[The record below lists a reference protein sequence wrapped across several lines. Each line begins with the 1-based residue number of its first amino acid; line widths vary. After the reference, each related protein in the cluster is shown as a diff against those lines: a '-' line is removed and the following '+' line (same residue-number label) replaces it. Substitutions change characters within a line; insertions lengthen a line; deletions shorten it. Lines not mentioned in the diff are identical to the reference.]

1 MKSSGTRIAG
11 LTSANAASQIFQFF
25 SFIVIARDLGPLAFG
40 AYLICSVIAN
50 FVISVFD
57 FGRAKYFTRE
67 LAFGRLNVN
76 EFWSQA
82 VVRLVILSLF
92 TIPVGI
98 FFAYSGQYIVAATCV
113 LVTCQHAF
121 QLMQSLA
128 KSQLRTG
135 KLAMAIVIDR
145 LLFSCAVL
153 FLSSNQAMT
162 GEAALV
168 ASSLAQLIALT
179 ILLSRSSL
187 GRASLSSKVF
197 RQSMNPRPSL
207 HLGLFSLTNSITSLD
222 QMVLGLLTSQAQTGL
237 YGAVFKWF
245 APLGI
250 LSGAV
255 GTITANESAKKHDS
269 VLSSMLGTKLIWG
282 FLVFVGL
289 SVSCLSYFGQGI
301 VTLLLG
307 ESYAGSKEL
316 LVFLAL
322 SASLSL
328 LSSPLASLHQYF
340 GKEKQT
346 SFCLV
351 TMGAGYLAALSL
363 SLLSGSA
370 NPALTM
376 SQLQFALQ
384 LGILIWLVLLIFWQP
399 RRNSSNSDS

>member
-1 MKSSGTRIAG
+1 MMSSGTRIAG
-11 LTSANAASQIFQFF
+11 LSGANAASQIFQFF
-25 SFIVIARDLGPLAFG
+25 SFIIIARDLGPLAFG

-50 FVISVFD
+50 FVISLFD

-76 EFWSQA
+76 DFWSQA
-82 VVRLVILSLF
+82 VVRLVVLSSLTVPIGIL
-92 TIPVGI
+92 
-98 FFAYSGQYIVAATCV
+98 FAYLGQYIVAATCV

-128 KSQLRTG
+128 KSQLRTA
-135 KLAMAIVIDR
+135 KLSMAIVIDR
-145 LLFSCAVL
+145 LLFCCAVL
-153 FLSSNQAMT
+153 FLSSMQVMT

-168 ASSLAQLIALT
+168 ASSLAQLFAVT

-187 GRASLSSKVF
+187 GRASLSQKVF
-197 RQSMNPRPSL
+197 RQSMNPRPSF

-222 QMVLGLLTSQAQTGL
+222 QMILGLLTSQAQTGL

-269 VLSSMLGTKLIWG
+269 VLTSMLGTKFIWFFLI
-282 FLVFVGL
+282 FVGF
-289 SVSCLSYFGQGI
+289 SVSCVSYFGQGL

-307 ESYAGSKEL
+307 DSYAGSKEL
-316 LVFLAL
+316 LVYLAL

-328 LSSPLASLHQYF
+328 LSSPLASLLQYF

-351 TMGAGYLAALSL
+351 TMGLAYLTALAL
-363 SLLSGSA
+363 TLLGGSA

-376 SQLQFALQ
+376 SQLQLALQ
-384 LGILIWLVLLIFWQP
+384 IGILVWLALLSFWRP
-399 RRNSSNSDS
+399 KRNC